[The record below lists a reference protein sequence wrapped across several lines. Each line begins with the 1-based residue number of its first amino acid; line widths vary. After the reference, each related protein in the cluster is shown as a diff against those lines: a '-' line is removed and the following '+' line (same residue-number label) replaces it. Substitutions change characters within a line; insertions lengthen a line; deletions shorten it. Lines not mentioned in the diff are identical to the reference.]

1 MAKILRGKITSN
13 KMQSTAVVEVIRMV
27 PHPLYKKL
35 LKRSK
40 KYKVETNG
48 QKVEIGTT
56 VRIIETRPMGKGK
69 HFKLLQE
76 NLHSDNLEKP
86 VKEPAKTLKPKT
98 ASKKEAKT

>member
-1 MAKILRGKITSN
+1 MAKILRGKITAN
-13 KMQSTAVVEVIRMV
+13 KMQNTAIVEVIRMV

-56 VRIIETRPMGKGK
+56 VKIIETRPMGKDK
-69 HFKLLQE
+69 HFKLLQAQKPE
-76 NLHSDNLEKP
+76 EKSEK
-86 VKEPAKTLKPKT
+86 VKKAVVK
-98 ASKKEAKT
+98 KKEKKA